1 MIHKKYNIFKTD
13 LITNQFIDGVINEQ
27 TYLNHLNALNENIF
41 SDIKEKL
48 INALYSF
55 VEKAIQIG
63 FSIFDKLKTLL
74 NWGTSIISSF
84 KQKNPTLYKI
94 IIITIITLILLIA
107 AAASAHAAQSEQPK
121 PINKAHLDFAIGF
134 LDKYI
139 EDENLFGDKSMIMK
153 KAIAAL
159 MKLRDHH
166 GILDFNM
173 AKDFGKEAEIAA
185 KAAIETANKDFNQ
198 AEYQK
203 NVGDHNQTIFKVCLD
218 MMKKGQEYIHYS
230 YEHIKSSG
238 QSPISSGSTETEK
251 IGFEMAKDSIKAFY
265 QNKKSLL

>member
-1 MIHKKYNIFKTD
+1 MIQKKFFIFKTD

-55 VEKAIQIG
+55 VEKAIKIG
-63 FSIFDKLKTLL
+63 FSIFDKLKTLI
-74 NWGTSIISSF
+74 NWGLSAISSF
-84 KQKNPTLYKI
+84 KQKNPVLYKI

-107 AAASAHAAQSEQPK
+107 AAASAHAAQSDQPK

-139 EDENLFGDKSMIMK
+139 DDEQLFGDKAMIMK

-159 MKLRDHH
+159 MKLREHH
-166 GILDFNM
+166 GVLDFNM
-173 AKDFGKEAEIAA
+173 AKDFGNEAEIAA

-203 NVGDHNQTIFKVCLD
+203 NVGDHNQAIFKVCVD

-230 YEHIKSSG
+230 YEHIKTISK
-238 QSPISSGSTETEK
+238 SPIGGGSTERET
-251 IGFEMAKDSIKAFY
+251 IGFDMAKDTIKAAIS
-265 QNKKSLL
+265 K